1 MRLHRIAAGVAVVA
15 TALLGTAACGGSG
28 GGTGGSAGG
37 GGGDIKVGF
46 FSPQTGPSAAD
57 GQSALAGAELA
68 VKQAN
73 DAGGVDGRKISL
85 ISYDD
90 GSDPKQGASIAT
102 KLVTQDRVVAAVSGS
117 YSPQTLA
124 AAAIFQR
131 NKVPMVSAYAVN
143 PGIPATGDFIFQ
155 GDFNG
160 VVQGRAGAQALH
172 DKRGA
177 SKPAILS
184 IDNDFGK
191 ALVTGFT
198 EQAKKLG
205 MKVVSQDKNQFGEK
219 NFEPV
224 VRRALA
230 AGADSI
236 YLVQYVGEGKQFFQ
250 AWNKI
255 GSKLPVIGTEGI
267 DSAGFIDSI
276 GTLADGMI
284 WTTNLNRE
292 STAEATVSFLADF
305 KKAHDFSPDMVA
317 ASSHD
322 AVALLVQGMKNGGV
336 EPAGIQKGLMQVKD
350 FTGATGTMTGFS
362 PDRLVV
368 KPVQL
373 QEFKNGKIV
382 SAGQIDDPAIL
393 TP

>member
-1 MRLHRIAAGVAVVA
+1 MKTPRLMGIAILAAAV
-15 TALLGTAACGGSG
+15 LSTAACGDS
-28 GGTGGSAGG
+28 GGSAGSASG
-37 GGGDIKVGF
+37 EIKIGF
-46 FSPQTGPSAAD
+46 FAPQTGVGAPD
-57 GQSALAGAELA
+57 GQSALAGAQLA

-73 DAGGVDGRKISL
+73 DAGGVNGSKIAL
-85 ISYDD
+85 VTYDD

-102 KLVTQDRVVAAVSGS
+102 KLVTQDKVVAAVSGS

-160 VVQGRAGAQALH
+160 VVQGRAGAQALK
-172 DKRGA
+172 DKKSA
-177 SKPAILS
+177 SKPAIIA

-191 ALVTGFT
+191 ALVQGFT
-198 EQAKKLG
+198 EQAEKLG
-205 MKVVSQDKNQFGEK
+205 MTIVSVDKNQFGEK
-219 NFEPV
+219 NFEPAI
-224 VRRALA
+224 RRAQT

-236 YLVQYVGEGKQFFQ
+236 YLVQYVGEGKQFLQ
-250 AWNKI
+250 AWDKV
-255 GSKLPVIGTEGI
+255 GGTLPIMSTEGI

-276 GTLADGMI
+276 GELADGMM

-292 STAEATVSFLADF
+292 STAEATTSFLAEY
-305 KKAHDFSPDMVA
+305 KAANSFSADMVA

-322 AVALLVQGMKNGGV
+322 AVALLVQGMKSGSIDA
-336 EPAGIQKGLMQVKD
+336 AGIQQGLMKVKD

-362 PDRLVV
+362 ADRLVV

-373 QEFKNGKIV
+373 QEFKDGKIV
-382 SAGQIDDPAIL
+382 SAGQVDDPAIL

>member
-1 MRLHRIAAGVAVVA
+1 MRTLRTLGLAVVA
-15 TALLGTAACGGSG
+15 SAALVGTAACGGSG
-28 GGTGGSAGG
+28 GSGGAAGG
-37 GGGDIKVGF
+37 AGDIKIGF
-46 FSPQTGPSAAD
+46 FSPQTGPSAPD
-57 GQSALAGAELA
+57 GQSALAGAQLA

-73 DAGGVDGRKISL
+73 DAGGVDGRKITL
-85 ISYDD
+85 VAYDD

-102 KLVTQDRVVAAVSGS
+102 KLVSQDEVVAAVSGS

-160 VVQGRAGAQALH
+160 VVQGRAGAQALK
-172 DKRGA
+172 DLNDA
-177 SKPAILS
+177 SKPAIIS

-191 ALVTGFT
+191 SIVKGFT
-198 EQAKKLG
+198 EQAQKLG
-205 MKVVSQDKNQFGEK
+205 MTIVSQDKNQFGEK

-224 VRRALA
+224 IRRALD

-236 YLVQYVGEGKQFFQ
+236 YLVEYVGEGKQFFQ
-250 AWNKI
+250 AW
-255 GSKLPVIGTEGI
+255 SKLGKDLPIMGTEGI
-267 DSAGFIDSI
+267 DSAGFLDSI
-276 GTLADGMI
+276 GDQANGLV

-292 STAEATVSFLADF
+292 NSDEATTSFLADF
-305 KKAHDFSPDMVA
+305 QKANSFSPDMVA

-322 AVALLVQGMKNGGV
+322 AIALLVQGMKNGGV
-336 EPAGIQKGLMQVKD
+336 EPADIQKGLMQVKD

-362 PDRLVV
+362 ADRLVI

-373 QEFKNGKIV
+373 QELKGGKIV
-382 SAGQIDDPAIL
+382 SAGKVDDPAIL